1 MRLAFL
7 RRSTGVALLTCLA
20 GSPVL
25 GQGVGVSAGWYLT
38 EPDGWLDLSVGFSRR
53 LTGPFGLTFIGTWL
67 NPAGR
72 SDGDLLGVGADLTL
86 FQGGS
91 PGPYLVGGL
100 SGGVGLHG
108 AEALWGSWSAGAG
121 YEFLVFNTV
130 RLGLEGR
137 WRELSFGDEG
147 RPEVAI
153 RLGFGGGGRPSASP
167 EPAAQAAPP
176 PPIATAPVVA
186 ATTADPAPIELDGR
200 AAPSPGTPGAALALA
215 VVATAREVMGT
226 PYRWGG
232 RGQNGEGFDCS
243 GLIQYSFA
251 QHGVPLP
258 RTSAEQAREGVAVE
272 RRLESLAPGDILTFS
287 NTQDRKRITHVG
299 LYVGDGEFI
308 HSATKGVQISRLSAE
323 DPYGRWW
330 WNRWVGARR
339 VAGAASP

>member
-1 MRLAFL
+1 VKSALV
-7 RRSTGVALLTCLA
+7 RRTGVVLLTCLA
-20 GSPVL
+20 GTPAQ

-38 EPDGWLDLSVGFSRR
+38 EPDGWLNLSVGFSRK
-53 LTGPFGLTFIGTWL
+53 LTGPIGLTFLGTWL
-67 NPAGR
+67 NPESR
-72 SDGDLLGVGADLTL
+72 SDGDLIGVGADLT
-86 FQGGS
+86 FSQGGS

-108 AEALWGSWSAGAG
+108 ADALWGSWSAGAG
-121 YEFLVFNTV
+121 YEFLVLGSV

-137 WRELSFGDEG
+137 WRALSFGDEG
-147 RPEVAI
+147 DPEVAI
-153 RLGFGGGGRPSASP
+153 RLGFGGGGRSKSP
-167 EPAAQAAPP
+167 PPPAAQAAPP
-176 PPIATAPVVA
+176 PIASAPVLA
-186 ATTADPAPIELDGR
+186 TTTADPAPLEVDDTATPVLG
-200 AAPSPGTPGAALALA
+200 ASGTALALA

-243 GLIQYSFA
+243 GLIQYSFG
-251 QHGVPLP
+251 QHGIPLA

-272 RRLESLAPGDILTFS
+272 RRVESLAPGDILTFS
-287 NTQDRKRITHVG
+287 NTRDRKRITHVG

-308 HSATKGVQISRLSAE
+308 HSATKGVQISRLSAD

-339 VAGAASP
+339 VAGATSP